1 MRGLYWLIP
10 LGVGI
15 VVARRLA
22 PRVENI
28 DWQTKVAEW
37 PDTFPPK
44 WMFLNITAIREQNDQ
59 ILALL
64 STGHDV
70 TPHERAEELVR
81 A

>member
-44 WMFLNITAIREQNDQ
+44 WMFLNITAIREQ
-59 ILALL
+59 ILARL
-64 STGHDV
+64 STEHDV